1 MTAVVVD
8 GPAAGAVAGPAPGP
22 TSGLV
27 SGAARVARGAGLG
40 RYVAGRVAQALVV
53 LWAAWT
59 ATFAILWLLPSDP
72 LALLLSAN
80 NVEVDSLSPA
90 ELAAAQA
97 RYGLDQPVLVQY
109 GRMLGDA
116 LHGDLGVSITKNV
129 PVTQLLAERLPGT
142 LQLSGLAVLLALA
155 GGLTVAWLA
164 AWVRWRPAKVL
175 LSRLPSAGVAFP
187 SFWVGLLLIQVF
199 AFTLGWFPST
209 GDEGPAALV
218 LPAVTMAIPTSA
230 VFAQVLTRSLEDTL
244 AQPWIT
250 TARATGLSRAG
261 AQARHALR
269 NAALP
274 TLTILGL
281 LVGGTVT
288 GAIVT
293 ETVFARQGVGMLAQ
307 EAVLSQDVP
316 VVQAVVV
323 LAAAAFVLV
332 NLLVDLLYP
341 LLDPRISHA
350 VRTPAARTPAAR
362 TSSPRTSAARTR
374 RRPS

>member
-1 MTAVVVD
+1 MTALDVT
-8 GPAAGAVAGPAPGP
+8 GRRTGGLALPGRRAAAPAD
-22 TSGLV
+22 
-27 SGAARVARGAGLG
+27 GAGRRSRGLA
-40 RYVAGRVAQALVV
+40 RYVVGRVLQAVGV

-80 NVEVDSLSPA
+80 NVEVDSLTPA

-97 RYGLDQPVLVQY
+97 RYGLDEPVLQQY
-109 GRMLGDA
+109 VGMLGDT
-116 LHGDLGVSITKNV
+116 LRGDLGTSITKNL
-129 PVTQLLAERLPGT
+129 PVTELLADRLPGT
-142 LQLSGLAVLLALA
+142 LQLAGLAVVLALA
-155 GGLTVAWLA
+155 GGLGLAYLA
-164 AWVRWRPAKVL
+164 AWVRWRPLKTF

-199 AFTLGWFPST
+199 AFTLGWLPST
-209 GDEGPAALV
+209 GDAGPAALV

-230 VFAQVLTRSLEDTL
+230 AFAQVLTRSLEETL
-244 AQPWIT
+244 TEPYIA
-250 TARATGLSRAG
+250 TARAKGLSRG
-261 AQARHALR
+261 AVQARHAFR

-293 ETVFARQGVGMLAQ
+293 ETVFARHGVGTLAQ

-323 LAAAAFVLV
+323 LAAAAFVVV
-332 NLLVDLLYP
+332 NLVVDLLYP
-341 LLDPRISHA
+341 LLDPRITH
-350 VRTPAARTPAAR
+350 TPTV
-362 TSSPRTSAARTR
+362 
-374 RRPS
+374 RRP